1 MIRRY
6 PSQRLE
12 GVTIMKKRLLTAAL
26 VALLPLSLAAC
37 GSQSKADACKLLEK
51 PLHDAGLALVNSAQN
66 GDAANIADT
75 YTTFA
80 TTYEE
85 ASKKITNKEIKE
97 SVDQV
102 AAGWRAAADNSGVLK
117 ADPMSMD
124 VQKLEEYQK
133 IMEDLSAKQ
142 TELFNKCGY
151 QH

>member
-1 MIRRY
+1 M
-6 PSQRLE
+6 
-12 GVTIMKKRLLTAAL
+12 
-26 VALLPLSLAAC
+26 AAC

-51 PLHDAGLALVNSAQN
+51 PLNDAGLALMNSAQN

-85 ASKKITNKEIKE
+85 ASKRITNKEIKE

-117 ADPMSMD
+117 ADPLSMD
-124 VQKLEEYQK
+124 VQKLEEYHK

>member
-1 MIRRY
+1 MKRR
-6 PSQRLE
+6 
-12 GVTIMKKRLLTAAL
+12 IAAAIL
-26 VALLPLSLAAC
+26 VSLLPLGMAAC
-37 GSQSKADACKLLEK
+37 GSQAKADACKLLEK
-51 PLHDAGLALVNSAQN
+51 PLNDAGLALVNSAQN

>member
-1 MIRRY
+1 MKRRIATAI
-6 PSQRLE
+6 L
-12 GVTIMKKRLLTAAL
+12 VTLF
-26 VALLPLSLAAC
+26 PLGMAAC

-51 PLHDAGLALVNSAQN
+51 PLNDTSTALLTSAQA
-66 GDAANIADT
+66 GDTGNVADT

-80 TTYEE
+80 TAYEE
-85 ASKKITNKEIKE
+85 AGKKITNKEIKE

-133 IMEDLSAKQ
+133 IMEDLNAKQ
-142 TELFNKCGY
+142 TELFNKCEFK
-151 QH
+151 H